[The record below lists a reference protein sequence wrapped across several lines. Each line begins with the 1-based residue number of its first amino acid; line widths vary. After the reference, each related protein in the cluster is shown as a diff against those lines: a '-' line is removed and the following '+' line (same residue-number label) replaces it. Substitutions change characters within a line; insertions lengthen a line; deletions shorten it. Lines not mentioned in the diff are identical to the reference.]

1 MQDDYE
7 IPNDASE
14 LTDQERAEHEFIER
28 QLSWDEIMDI
38 ALACER
44 EEDVVQAQY
53 YFARAK
59 QEGSPEILSL
69 LDEITEDRL
78 KIATVRLG
86 KPEFVF
92 YS

>member
-7 IPNDASE
+7 IPDVSE
-14 LTDQERAEHEFIER
+14 LSDQERAEHEFIEQR
-28 QLSWDEIMDI
+28 LSLDEIMDI
-38 ALACER
+38 AWACER
-44 EEDVVQAQY
+44 VEDIVQAQY

-59 QEGSPEILSL
+59 EEGSSEILSL

-78 KIATVRLG
+78 KIARVRLG